1 MTNAVTISD
10 VARAAGVSIATVSR
24 VLNRTGNVD
33 PALAGGVRQAAEA
46 LGYRKNDLASALR
59 AGRRTL
65 IGAVIPD
72 LMNPFFTAVIRGV
85 EDTVGPSGYLL
96 LLCNTDENLDRE
108 SAYLAQLAG
117 QHLAGLMI
125 APTSEHHTEIRRYF
139 PTGTPVVA
147 VDRRPRDRDV
157 HSVTLDNRGGA
168 KRLVN
173 NLMARAER
181 IGMIG
186 GPLESTT
193 GQERWSGFR
202 LALEAAGRRWRAEDV
217 RHGPYTEE
225 FGYSAAR
232 ELLHRT
238 DRPDGLFLGNNRLAF
253 GALRA
258 IKDLGLSGSALQLG
272 FFDPIPWPAD
282 LTGHIVSLSGPAY
295 ELGVRAGQIL
305 LSHIEH
311 GEDVPLHIELDTGS
325 VATR

>member
-1 MTNAVTISD
+1 MTDAVTISS
-10 VARAAGVSIATVSR
+10 VARAAKVSIATVSR
-24 VLNRTGNVD
+24 VLNHTGNVD
-33 PALAGGVRQAAEA
+33 PELAARVREAAVA

-59 AGRRTL
+59 GGRRTL

-117 QHLAGLMI
+117 QHLAGLII
-125 APTSEHHTEIRRYF
+125 APTSEHDTEIRRYL
-139 PTGTPVVA
+139 PSTTPVVA
-147 VDRRPRDRDV
+147 VDRRARDRDV

-173 NLMARAER
+173 DLMGRAER

-193 GQERWSGFR
+193 GHERWLGFQ
-202 LALEAAGRRWRAEDV
+202 LALEAGGRRWHPEDV

-232 ELLHRT
+232 QLLDRT
-238 DRPDGLFLGNNRLAF
+238 DRPRGLFLGSNRLAF
-253 GALRA
+253 GTLQA
-258 IKDLGLSGSALQLG
+258 IKDLGLSGSGLQLG

-282 LTGHIVSLSGPAY
+282 LTGHIVSLSGPTY

-311 GEDVPLHIELDTGS
+311 GEDVPLHLELDTGS
-325 VATR
+325 VAAR